1 MWRPWFEP
9 DNSTEVISDDTD
21 VTVIPETDEAQLNN
35 KVDETTLQQTASSG
49 PTKSTSSQV
58 IPETQQVQHNCFQS
72 PAYMQYMYLQSEHN
86 VLAGKHFNYKQ
97 CKHLKCLKVFMNK
110 IKTLQS

>member
-9 DNSTEVISDDTD
+9 DISTEVISDDTD

-49 PTKSTSSQV
+49 PTRSISSQV
-58 IPETQQVQHNCFQS
+58 IPETQQVQHNAFNHQPTCS
-72 PAYMQYMYLQSEHN
+72 ICIYNLNTMY
-86 VLAGKHFNYKQ
+86 
-97 CKHLKCLKVFMNK
+97 
-110 IKTLQS
+110 